1 MTPKAKAKRKAQD
14 PEIFFNRELSWLSF
28 NSRVLEEVEEA
39 ATPLAER
46 AKFMAIV
53 TNNLDEFFMVR
64 VASLKNA
71 IAEGDQSPDSAGLSP
86 AQQLAVVK
94 EMAALQLKRL
104 HEISERDILPSLEG
118 IGIRILDFSDLDAS
132 LRTGVI
138 RFFKD
143 EVLPVITPL
152 GIDAARP
159 FPMLPSLS
167 INLAVLFEPDKDK
180 QEGEPRLGVVPVPA
194 VLPRLVRVPG
204 ADSTYVRLETV
215 VLSQL
220 GTLFPGQAVR
230 DVAAFRVLRDA
241 ELDIDDEGG
250 GDDFLSQVEDEVRGR
265 RRSQVVRLDIDAK
278 ASEALLSQLASRF
291 PGAEPLVYRIHGPLD
306 LRLFFQ
312 ILDLPILDS
321 FRDPRQ
327 RSQATLL
334 PAESADLFALLS
346 GRDVLLHHPY
356 ESFEAVLDFVKQAA
370 ADPQVLAIKQTLYR
384 PASDSEVVKA
394 LVTAAEGGKQVTVVV
409 ELTAR
414 FDEASNI
421 RWARRLEDAGAHVI
435 YGIRGLK
442 THAKATLVVRRE
454 PQGIR
459 RYVHLSTGNYNEK
472 TSKLYTDLGL
482 LSSDEALGRDLS
494 GFFNA
499 ITGFSD
505 PPSMQRLTMA
515 PMALRIRIL
524 SMIDRERR
532 RAEEGQ
538 PGLIRAKMNALV
550 DEDIIRALY
559 AASKAGVKIK
569 LNVRG
574 ICCLRPGLKGVSE
587 NIEVVSIVDRYLEH
601 SRIYH
606 FWNGGD
612 EEHYIASADWMPRNL
627 DRRIELMTHIT
638 SKDAVERLSGI
649 LDAVFDDNQKARVLD
664 ADGTYHRRRPGK
676 GEELFRVQTRLYEDA
691 KSRADK
697 LRAVPLTLE
706 PIKRD
711 SQS

>member
-1 MTPKAKAKRKAQD
+1 MAAKPKTRRKAQD

-28 NSRVLEEVEEA
+28 NSRVLEEVEDA

-71 IAEGDQSPDSAGLSP
+71 IAEGDTAPDSAGMSP

-104 HEISERDILPSLEG
+104 HEISERDILPSLKG
-118 IGIRILDFSDLDAS
+118 IGIRILDFNDLDAS
-132 LRTGVI
+132 LRSGVI

-194 VLPRLVRVPG
+194 VLPRMVRVPG

-220 GTLFPGQAVR
+220 STLFPGQTVR

-278 ASEALLSQLASRF
+278 VSEALLSQLVSRF
-291 PGAEPLVYRIHGPLD
+291 PGAEPLVYRILGPLD

-312 ILDLPILDS
+312 ILDLPVLDS

-327 RSQATLL
+327 RAQATLL
-334 PAESADLFALLS
+334 PAESADLFSLLS
-346 GRDVLLHHPY
+346 RRDVLLHHPY
-356 ESFEAVLDFVKQAA
+356 ESFETVLDFVKQAT

-384 PASDSEVVKA
+384 PASESEVVKA
-394 LVTAAEGGKQVTVVV
+394 LVAAAEAGKQVTVVV

-421 RWARRLEDAGAHVI
+421 RWARRP
-435 YGIRGLK
+435 
-442 THAKATLVVRRE
+442 RR
-454 PQGIR
+454 
-459 RYVHLSTGNYNEK
+459 
-472 TSKLYTDLGL
+472 
-482 LSSDEALGRDLS
+482 
-494 GFFNA
+494 
-499 ITGFSD
+499 
-505 PPSMQRLTMA
+505 PSW
-515 PMALRIRIL
+515 
-524 SMIDRERR
+524 S
-532 RAEEGQ
+532 
-538 PGLIRAKMNALV
+538 
-550 DEDIIRALY
+550 
-559 AASKAGVKIK
+559 AAS
-569 LNVRG
+569 
-574 ICCLRPGLKGVSE
+574 LRE
-587 NIEVVSIVDRYLEH
+587 
-601 SRIYH
+601 
-606 FWNGGD
+606 
-612 EEHYIASADWMPRNL
+612 
-627 DRRIELMTHIT
+627 
-638 SKDAVERLSGI
+638 
-649 LDAVFDDNQKARVLD
+649 
-664 ADGTYHRRRPGK
+664 
-676 GEELFRVQTRLYEDA
+676 
-691 KSRADK
+691 
-697 LRAVPLTLE
+697 
-706 PIKRD
+706 
-711 SQS
+711 